1 MTPKSIIVLRA
12 LLEGQTLDL
21 FGRESRLVGNQ
32 LCLLGSKIVQ
42 DPEGGPIRGEDIW
55 LSTEVSLRGFLNA
68 CEELTDDDAMII
80 AANTALTEIRRSG
93 HGNALE
99 ARTSSE
105 TEHQEVPVQKTT
117 R

>member
-12 LLEGQTLDL
+12 LLQGQTLDL
-21 FGRESRLVGNQ
+21 FGEETRLVDNQ
-32 LCLLGSKIVQ
+32 ICMKTMKIVM
-42 DPEGGPIRGEDIW
+42 GPNENPRPQEIW
-55 LSTEVSLRGFLNA
+55 LSTEVSLRGFLQM
-68 CEELTDDDAMII
+68 CEDLTDDDAMII